1 MRYKKGS
8 SLAGF
13 EAWRGGEIIGNKV
26 RLRGKSLSDVRN
38 DYVWQSDPELVQL
51 DAAPLLGVSFPVYL
65 LDYTDQ
71 VYHPKLN
78 RYPFA
83 VETFDGKHIGNCTC
97 YDVNETRGEAQL
109 GIIIGDRNYWDKG
122 YGADAV
128 TALVNHVF
136 LNANLKR
143 IYLKTLDWNLRAQK
157 CFEKCGFT
165 PCGQLSRNGNNFVV
179 MELKREQWVKQ
190 RYWSEVDKDE

>member
-128 TALVNHVF
+128 TALVNQVF

-179 MELKREQWVKQ
+179 MELKREQWEKQ
-190 RYWSEVDKDE
+190 RYWSEVDR

>member
-13 EAWRGGEIIGNKV
+13 EARRGREIIGNKV

-38 DYVWQSDPELVQL
+38 DYMWQSDPEIARL
-51 DAAPLLGVSFPVYL
+51 DAAPLLSVSFPVYL

-71 VYHPKLN
+71 LHRSKLN

-97 YDVNETRGEAQL
+97 YDVNETNGEAQL

-122 YGADAV
+122 YGTDAV

-136 LNANLKR
+136 LNTNLKR

-157 CFEKCGFT
+157 CFENCGFT
-165 PCGQLSRNGNNFVV
+165 PCGQLNRNGNNFVV
-179 MELKREQWVKQ
+179 MELKREQWEKQ
-190 RYWSEVDKDE
+190 RDRSEVDKDE

>member
-13 EAWRGGEIIGNKV
+13 EAWRGREIIGNKV

-38 DYVWQSDPELVQL
+38 DYMWQSDPELVQL
-51 DAAPLLGVSFPVYL
+51 DAAPLLSVSFPVYL

-71 VYHPKLN
+71 LHHSRLN

-83 VETFDGKHIGNCTC
+83 VEDVDGKHIGNCTC

-109 GIIIGDRNYWDKG
+109 GIVIGDRNYWDKG
-122 YGADAV
+122 YGADALTV
-128 TALVNHVF
+128 LVNHVF
-136 LNANLKR
+136 LNTNLKR

-165 PCGQLSRNGNNFVV
+165 PCGQLNRNGNNFVV
-179 MELKREQWVKQ
+179 MELKREQWEKQ
-190 RYWSEVDKDE
+190 RDCGEVDR

>member
-1 MRYKKGS
+1 MRYKNGI
-8 SLAGF
+8 AGLK
-13 EAWRGGEIIGNKV
+13 ARGGRVIIGNKV

-38 DYVWQSDPELVQL
+38 DYVWQSDPELVRL

-71 VYHPKLN
+71 LHRSKPN

-122 YGADAV
+122 YGTDV
-128 TALVNHVF
+128 VSTMVNHVF
-136 LNANLKR
+136 LNTNLKR

-157 CFEKCGFT
+157 CFKKCDFT

-179 MELKREQWVKQ
+179 MELKREQWEKQ
-190 RYWSEVDKDE
+190 RDCGEVDR

>member
-1 MRYKKGS
+1 MGYNKGS

-97 YDVNETRGEAQL
+97 YDVNEARGEAQL

-136 LNANLKR
+136 LNTNLKR

-179 MELKREQWVKQ
+179 MELKREQWEKQ